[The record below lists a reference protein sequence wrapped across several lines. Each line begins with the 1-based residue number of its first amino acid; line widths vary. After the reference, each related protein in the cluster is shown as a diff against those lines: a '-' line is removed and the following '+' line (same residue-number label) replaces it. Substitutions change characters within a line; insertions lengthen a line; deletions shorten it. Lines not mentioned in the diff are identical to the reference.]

1 MAYWLSQLLPLALL
15 PLGLSKILLVAVV
28 VVVLVLVLVLVL
40 GLIGRRRW
48 PVVTAVLTLWFF
60 HWGW

>member
-1 MAYWLSQLLPLALL
+1 MAYWLSQLFPLALL
-15 PLGLSKILLVAVV
+15 PLGLSKVL
-28 VVVLVLVLVLVL
+28 LVLVLVLVL